1 MNNESDSKIQS
12 QVLLK
17 PYIILFSV
25 IYLGFTIFYHVLK
38 NVMGVHLGDSLRIAI
53 MFFSAFGVVV
63 KFIKDNARPPE
74 GSEKTRLIWLSI
86 LSSFLISFLK
96 SNVVIFSVGGIRVY
110 NEIASFEILPVVML
124 IAILLFVAIF
134 NYCMLRLIY
143 GWGARLYFKH
153 VKM

>member
-1 MNNESDSKIQS
+1 MNNQSDSKIQS

-63 KFIKDNARPPE
+63 KFIKDLTDPHKP
-74 GSEKTRLIWLSI
+74 LSHI
-86 LSSFLISFLK
+86 NHL
-96 SNVVIFSVGGIRVY
+96 
-110 NEIASFEILPVVML
+110 A
-124 IAILLFVAIF
+124 
-134 NYCMLRLIY
+134 
-143 GWGARLYFKH
+143 H
-153 VKM
+153 

>member
-1 MNNESDSKIQS
+1 
-12 QVLLK
+12 
-17 PYIILFSV
+17 
-25 IYLGFTIFYHVLK
+25 
-38 NVMGVHLGDSLRIAI
+38 MGVHLGDSLRIAI

-74 GSEKTRLIWLSI
+74 GYEKTRLIWLSI

-110 NEIASFEILPVVML
+110 NEIASFEILPVVMF

>member
-1 MNNESDSKIQS
+1 MNNQSDSKIQS

-17 PYIILFSV
+17 PYIILFSL

-38 NVMGVHLGDSLRIAI
+38 NVVGVHFGDSLRIAI

-96 SNVVIFSVGGIRVY
+96 SNFMIFSVGGIRVY

>member
-1 MNNESDSKIQS
+1 MNNQSDSKIQS

-25 IYLGFTIFYHVLK
+25 IYLGLTIFYYVLK

-143 GWGARLYFKH
+143 GWGARIYFKH